1 VVVGWGAD
9 RPWSGARAGRPL
21 DDLASYLPCDLLVF
35 KDQGFDASR
44 VLVPTAGG
52 LDFDLSVETARALRA
67 GLGSAVTL
75 LRVIDGP
82 GEREA
87 AERDLAAWA
96 ANHGLD
102 DAERI
107 INDGGKNVERAI
119 AREAADHTLVILGA
133 TDAGV
138 PSRLAADSLHFAVV
152 DEVECSVVLVERST
166 RRSVLGRLFARR

>member
-1 VVVGWGAD
+1 VVLTAARRERADLVVVGWGAD

-107 INDGGKNVERAI
+107 INDGGKTSNAQS
-119 AREAADHTLVILGA
+119 LGKRPI
-133 TDAGV
+133 T
-138 PSRLAADSLHFAVV
+138 PW
-152 DEVECSVVLVERST
+152 
-166 RRSVLGRLFARR
+166 